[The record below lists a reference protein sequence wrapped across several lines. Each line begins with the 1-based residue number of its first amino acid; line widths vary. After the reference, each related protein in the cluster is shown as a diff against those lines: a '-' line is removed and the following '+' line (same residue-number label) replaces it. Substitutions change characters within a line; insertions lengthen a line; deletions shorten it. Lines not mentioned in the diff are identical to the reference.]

1 MKNLFTGAAIALV
14 LTAGFTATTQ
24 AAVTLTEAEAKT
36 LQFMH
41 EEEKLAKDVYLTLYE
56 KWNIRSFSN
65 IASAEQRHQDQLKV
79 LLDQYGVPSI
89 IQSSEVGNFTNPD
102 LAKMYNDLTTQGLAS
117 LEGALKVG
125 GMIEELDI
133 LDLQKAIAESD
144 KADVDSTY
152 ENLLRGSRNHL
163 RAFAKQYSKNLGL
176 TYQAQLMPAAEVN
189 DIINSD
195 QERGGHGG

>member
-89 IQSSEVGNFTNPD
+89 IQSSEVGHFTNPD

>member
-1 MKNLFTGAAIALV
+1 M
-14 LTAGFTATTQ
+14 
-24 AAVTLTEAEAKT
+24 
-36 LQFMH
+36 
-41 EEEKLAKDVYLTLYE
+41 
-56 KWNIRSFSN
+56 
-65 IASAEQRHQDQLKV
+65 
-79 LLDQYGVPSI
+79 PSI
-89 IQSSEVGNFTNPD
+89 IQSSEVGHFTNPD

-144 KADVDSTY
+144 KEDVDSTY

-195 QERGGHGG
+195 QERGGHSG

>member
-1 MKNLFTGAAIALV
+1 MKKLFTSAAIALV
-14 LTAGFTATTQ
+14 LAAGFTATTQ